1 MVFDMEVEEKSI
13 EGKMEKVQ
21 SVIGVGWMKLERI
34 TTDPEVMRG
43 QPCIRGL
50 RIPVSLIIK
59 LIAAGRTN
67 REILDDYPELE
78 EEDIKQ
84 SLEYAAWT
92 VSEKVLPLVV

>member
-1 MVFDMEVEEKSI
+1 
-13 EGKMEKVQ
+13 MEKIQ
-21 SVIGVGWMKLERI
+21 SEVGVGWVKLERI
-34 TTDPEVMRG
+34 TIDPEVMGG

-67 REILDDYPELE
+67 KDILEDYPELE

-92 VSEKVLPLVV
+92 VSEKVLPVTL

>member
-1 MVFDMEVEEKSI
+1 MEN
-13 EGKMEKVQ
+13 VQ
-21 SVIGVGWMKLERI
+21 SVVGVGWVKLERI
-34 TTDPEVMRG
+34 TIDPEVMGG

-59 LIAAGRTN
+59 LIASGKKI
-67 REILDDYPELE
+67 EDILEDYPELE

-92 VSEKVLPLVV
+92 VSEKVLPITL